1 MGKKYK
7 KKGEGKKD
15 MGKKC
20 DGNEYKGKEGIERD
34 IEGIYNKKCGTIT

>member
-15 MGKKC
+15 MGK
-20 DGNEYKGKEGIERD
+20 NAMEMSIKERRESREI
-34 IEGIYNKKCGTIT
+34 